1 MFSKKLIFEDA
12 IELGL
17 INFITFHQSYSYEEF
32 IEGLKPIIDNEGKL
46 SYEIVNGIFKN
57 ICSNAIS
64 HPEQNYVLIID
75 EINRGNI
82 SKIFGELI
90 TLIES
95 SKRLNQIPKENPQS
109 TLLPYSRIKF
119 SVPNNIYILG
129 TMNSADKSIT
139 SIDTALRRRFNF
151 IEVPPSPILLKDI
164 NHQNSTI
171 SLSNILHT
179 LNERIEYLLDRD
191 HLIGHSY
198 FMNVSNWNDLCQIF
212 HQNIIPTLQDYFFND
227 WKKVAMVLGDTP
239 GFKKTEN
246 ENFIIP
252 KNKKYSDLFLD
263 DDDSEDNI
271 QYEINPILISGN
283 YNNFP
288 LEAIQKSFIFN
299 E

>member
-1 MFSKKLIFEDA
+1 MHK
-12 IELGL
+12 
-17 INFITFHQSYSYEEF
+17 
-32 IEGLKPIIDNEGKL
+32 
-46 SYEIVNGIFKN
+46 
-57 ICSNAIS
+57 
-64 HPEQNYVLIID
+64 
-75 EINRGNI
+75 
-82 SKIFGELI
+82 
-90 TLIES
+90 
-95 SKRLNQIPKENPQS
+95 
-109 TLLPYSRIKF
+109 
-119 SVPNNIYILG
+119 
-129 TMNSADKSIT
+129 
-139 SIDTALRRRFNF
+139 
-151 IEVPPSPILLKDI
+151 
-164 NHQNSTI
+164 
-171 SLSNILHT
+171 

-227 WKKVAMVLGDTP
+227 WKKVAMVLGDTS

-263 DDDSEDNI
+263 DDDNEDNI

-288 LEAIQKSFIFN
+288 LEAIQKSFIVN